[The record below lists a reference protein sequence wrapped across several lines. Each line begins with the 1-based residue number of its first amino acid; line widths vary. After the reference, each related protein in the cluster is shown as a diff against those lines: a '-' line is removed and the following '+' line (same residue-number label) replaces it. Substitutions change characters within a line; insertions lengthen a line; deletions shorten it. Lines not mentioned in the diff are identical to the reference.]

1 MGKLTV
7 DDFILRAKKC
17 HGDKYDYSQV
27 IYKNANTKVTIICPE
42 HGTFEQTPS
51 HHYNGQGCPKCVDKK
66 RKATWL
72 ERYGVDNPMKNKA
85 VLNKAEATLMK
96 RCGVAHPLQS
106 DVIKERTRKNNVAKF
121 GVDNPMKVS
130 SIRQKAEDTVMERYG
145 VTNAM
150 QSDIVKERARKTS
163 LEHYGVE
170 HPMQSEEVRS
180 LAKAT
185 CMERYGVDNP
195 MKNESVVDKVKATNV
210 ERYGVENVFASEAIK
225 NKIRMTNLERYGVE
239 YPAQNDAILEAM
251 FNARTYSVSEQE
263 NAVYEMLVERF
274 GEEDVLRQY
283 KSEAYPFH
291 CDFYIKSR
299 DLYIEFNGLWTHG
312 GHWFSG
318 SDADQ
323 IKYGQWLEKA
333 EDSTYYRNAIDT
345 WVRRDK
351 LKRRTAAENKL
362 NYVVFW
368 SFDEAILWAAW
379 GCPDGQDYIGEMTW
393 KVEKNIDL

>member
-7 DDFILRAKKC
+7 NDFIMRAKIC
-17 HGDKYDYSQV
+17 HGDKYDYSKV

-42 HGTFEQTPS
+42 HGAFEQTPS
-51 HHYNGQGCPKCVDKK
+51 HHYNGQGCPKCMDNK
-66 RKATWL
+66 RKATCR

-85 VLNKAEATLMK
+85 VLSKAEATNLQ
-96 RCGVAHPLQS
+96 RYGVTRPLQS
-106 DVIKERTRKNNVAKF
+106 DAIKEQRRESNVAKF
-121 GVDNPMKVS
+121 GVDNPMKVED
-130 SIRQKAEDTVMERYG
+130 IKKRAETTTIERYG

-150 QSDIVKERARKTS
+150 QSDVVKERAKKAV

-170 HPMQSEEVRS
+170 HPMQAEEVKEA
-180 LAKAT
+180 AKAT
-185 CMERYGVDNP
+185 CVERYGVDNP
-195 MKNESVVDKVKATNV
+195 MKNKDVADKVKATNV
-210 ERYGVENVFASEAIK
+210 ERYGVENVFAAEVIK

-239 YPAQNDAILEAM
+239 FPAQNDNILEAM
-251 FNARTYSVSEQE
+251 FDSRQYSISDQE
-263 NAVYEMLVERF
+263 NEVYEMLVERF
-274 GEEDVLRQY
+274 GKEDVLRQY

-291 CDFYIKSR
+291 CDFYVKSR

-323 IKYGQWLEKA
+323 LKYGQWLEKA

-368 SFDEAILWAAW
+368 SFDEAVMWSAL
-379 GCPDGQDYIGEMTW
+379 GYPDGQDYIGEMTW

>member
-7 DDFILRAKKC
+7 NDFILRAKKC
-17 HGDKYDYSQV
+17 HGDRYDYSKV

-42 HGTFEQTPS
+42 HGAFEQTPS
-51 HHYNGQGCPKCVDKK
+51 HHYNGQGCPKCMDKK
-66 RKATWL
+66 RKATWM

-85 VLNKAEATLMK
+85 VLNKAEATTLQ
-96 RCGVAHPLQS
+96 RYGVTRPLQS
-106 DVIKERTRKNNVAKF
+106 DAIKEQMREGNIAKY
-121 GVDNPMKVS
+121 GADNPMKVED
-130 SIRQKAEDTVMERYG
+130 IRRKAEDTVMERYG

-150 QSDIVKERARKTS
+150 QSDTVKERAKKTL
-163 LEHYGVE
+163 LENYGVE

-185 CMERYGVDNP
+185 CVERYGVDNP
-195 MKNESVVDKVKATNV
+195 MKNESVMDKVKATNV
-210 ERYGVENVFASEAIK
+210 ERYGAENVFASEAIK

-239 YPAQNDAILEAM
+239 YPSQNSDISEKM
-251 FNARTYSVSEQE
+251 FNSRTYSVSEQE

-283 KSEAYPFH
+283 KSEAYPFR
-291 CDFYIKSR
+291 CDFYVKSR

-318 SDADQ
+318 SDADSL
-323 IKYGQWLEKA
+323 KYGQWLEKA
-333 EDSTYYRNAIDT
+333 EDSAYYRKAIDT
-345 WVRRDK
+345 WTRRDK
-351 LKRRTAAENKL
+351 LKRRTAAGNKL

-368 SFDEAILWAAW
+368 SFDEAVLWAAW

-393 KVEKNIDL
+393 KVERSLDL